1 MSKQRKRDAKRDQ
14 KQSQALNS
22 GELLA
27 GKSVKQQSEE
37 PFEQFDDWTES
48 MHANYIKAIE
58 ICG

>member
-22 GELLA
+22 ELLA
-27 GKSVKQQSEE
+27 GKSVKQQPEE

-48 MHANYIKAIE
+48 MHASYIKAIE